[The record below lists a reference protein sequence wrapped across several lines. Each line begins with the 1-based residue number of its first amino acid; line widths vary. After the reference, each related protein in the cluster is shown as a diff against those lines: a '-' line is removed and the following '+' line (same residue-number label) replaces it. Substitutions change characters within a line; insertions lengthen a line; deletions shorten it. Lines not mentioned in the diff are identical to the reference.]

1 MDTDVLIERNFLGSI
16 VRQNSKNGFICAND
30 IEAAGNKYKALNGLK
45 LFKFRTW
52 IDNHSNKEFI
62 KKMEAQFGN
71 VIETKRG
78 YNGATW
84 MHPYICIDLALS
96 IEPKLKVEVYKWLYD
111 ELLKHRNNSGDS
123 YKKMYGGL
131 YLNCSNK
138 STFNKDIISIEKMIK
153 EACNVT
159 DWQKASED
167 QLKLR
172 NLIHENIFALCGVL
186 RDNDQAVSIG
196 ISKAKESN

>member
-1 MDTDVLIERNFLGSI
+1 
-16 VRQNSKNGFICAND
+16 VRQNSVNGFVCAND

-45 LFKFRTW
+45 LFKLRTW

-62 KKMEAQFGN
+62 KKMEAHFGT

-78 YNGATW
+78 ANGATW
-84 MHPYICIDLALS
+84 MHPYICIDLALA
-96 IEPKLKVEVYKWLYD
+96 IEPKLKVEVYEWLYD
-111 ELLKHRNNSGDS
+111 ELLKHRNNSNDS
-123 YKKMYGGL
+123 YKKMYGAL

-138 STFNKDIISIEKMIK
+138 STFNKDIITVEKMIK
-153 EACNVT
+153 EACGVI

-167 QLKLR
+167 QLDLR
-172 NLIHENIFALCGVL
+172 NRIHENIFSLCGVL
-186 RDNDQAVSIG
+186 RNNDQAVSIG